1 MYYVNPY
8 IKDLYRVKYHDD
20 REGVL
25 RLDMNESPVG
35 LPEEVV
41 AGVKEKITPDYIST
55 YPQKDELVRILAEH
69 NRISPENISVT
80 GGSDEAMRLIFQCFA
95 KPEGEVLTVSPTF
108 EMYDVYSKM
117 FGMKH
122 VEVSYNE
129 EFEVSPEEILAAI
142 NSETSLVI
150 LLNPNS
156 PIGTAYSEK
165 EVREIIELSAKNGA
179 IVVVDEAYHYYMEN
193 TVMGMIGEYDNL
205 LVLRTFSKLCAIA
218 GLRIGYVS
226 GNEQLIHYIE
236 NAESTFN
243 VNNVAILFAKEIMQT
258 PGLLDRLYDTWKE
271 GHEYA
276 LYALKRLGYRVQS
289 GYGNYILFWP
299 NKDSKKLIAELKEKD
314 VWVRDYGRGVLKGWV
329 RVSTGDRQSM
339 ERFVQALQL
348 VDHD

>member
-25 RLDMNESPVG
+25 RLDMNESPMG
-35 LPEEVV
+35 LPEEFV
-41 AGVKEKITPDYIST
+41 AGVKEKITPGYLST
-55 YPQKDELVRILAEH
+55 YPQKDELVRILADH
-69 NRISPENISVT
+69 NGILPENISVT

-95 KPEGEVLTVSPTF
+95 KPEGQVLTVSPTF

-117 FGMKH
+117 FGMEH
-122 VEVSYNE
+122 VEIAYGE
-129 EFEVSPEEILAAI
+129 DFEVSVEEILAAI

-156 PIGTAYSEK
+156 PIGTAYSEE
-165 EVREIIELSAKNGA
+165 EVRKIIELSAKNDA
-179 IVVVDEAYHYYMEN
+179 IVVVDEAYHYYMED
-193 TVMGMIGEYDNL
+193 TVMGMLGEYENL

-258 PGLLDRLYDTWKE
+258 PDMLEMLRTQWKE
-271 GHEYA
+271 GHDYT
-276 LYALKRLGYRVQS
+276 LDALKRLGYQVRS

-299 NKDSKKLIAELKEKD
+299 NLDSKRLIDELKKKD
-314 VWVRDYGRGVLKGWV
+314 VWVRDYGRGILKGWV
-329 RVSTGDRQSM
+329 RVSTGDRHSM
-339 ERFVQALQL
+339 ERFVRALEL
-348 VDHD
+348 VDYK